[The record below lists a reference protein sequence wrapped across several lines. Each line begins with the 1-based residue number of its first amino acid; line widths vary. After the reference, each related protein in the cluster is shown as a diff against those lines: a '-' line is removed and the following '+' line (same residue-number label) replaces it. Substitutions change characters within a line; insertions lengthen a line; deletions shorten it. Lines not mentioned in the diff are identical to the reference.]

1 MKLSSFIVSFVAI
14 GLAACQASSVEAESD
29 RLAAS
34 PPSAALPLSAAPP
47 MSAAP
52 PPSDGRRLTNGLV
65 RVEPSNV
72 CMVNNQDMG
81 KPQIPVIVDGKTYF
95 GCCAMCKGRL
105 EKDAAARTAV
115 DPVTSK
121 PVDKATAVI
130 ARNES
135 GDIMYFA
142 SEETLRRYRP

>member
-1 MKLSSFIVSFVAI
+1 MKLSSFIISFVAI
-14 GLAACQASSVEAESD
+14 GLTACQASGVGAESD
-29 RLAAS
+29 RLATSAPSAAS
-34 PPSAALPLSAAPP
+34 PPSAAPP

-52 PPSDGRRLTNGLV
+52 PPSDGRLTNGLV

-81 KPQIPVIVDGKTYF
+81 KPQIPVVVEGKTYF

-105 EKDAAARTAV
+105 EKDAAARTAI

-121 PVDKATAVI
+121 PVDKATAII

-135 GDIMYFA
+135 GNILYFG
-142 SEETLRRYRP
+142 SEETLRRYSP